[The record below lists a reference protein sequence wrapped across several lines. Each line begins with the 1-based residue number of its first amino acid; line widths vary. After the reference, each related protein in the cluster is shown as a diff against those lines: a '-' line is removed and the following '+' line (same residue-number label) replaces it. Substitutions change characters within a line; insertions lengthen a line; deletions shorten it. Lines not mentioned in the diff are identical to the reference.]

1 LPIERSIVTHA
12 VRRDIDSYRFMRWAE
27 PRELGILAQYDQIRY
42 EDIDR
47 QVLSVHPVV
56 RLWEVVMPYLL
67 DMNKSYKRFYDNLYY
82 HKIGKPSIPLAELF
96 RGKPHLKHLQRLLK
110 DKPYLKK
117 GNSEAMEIISN

>member
-1 LPIERSIVTHA
+1 MPIERSIVTHA

-82 HKIGKPSIPLAELF
+82 HKKRIPKPSLSEVFKGKP
-96 RGKPHLKHLQRLLK
+96 HLQRLLK

-117 GNSEAMEIISN
+117 GNSQAMEIISK

>member
-82 HKIGKPSIPLAELF
+82 QKIGKPSIPLAELF